1 MNKRILSYPK
11 HHSDL
16 IKGEYN
22 FVVHS
27 SFKNSLNLVCQ
38 DDMVTLQHRDSMR
51 TPMSIVLD
59 LSASEFE
66 LMFDQDVQTV
76 QFKNGHLLS
85 QGMGFDFNDAIAFD
99 YDMNQFLSI
108 DNNGLDRL
116 KEILKRFL
124 SSEQRKGEL
133 VKAWNAL
140 QNKETVSLS
149 VLGEY
154 MRDTFVQLQQTKNQA
169 YIDACLGL
177 LGAGE
182 GLTPSGD
189 DFLCGLL
196 ASTYFSQRNPQLEL
210 RIKLVEALQIHLSST
225 TDVSQSYLKNAFQG
239 RFMERVIQ
247 LQQQAQNKQEIIPVL
262 KQIASM
268 GHSSGADFLV
278 GMMHGIQVG
287 GTI

>member
-16 IKGEYN
+16 IKGELN
-22 FVVHS
+22 FAVHS
-27 SFKNSLNLVCQ
+27 SFKNSINLVCQ

-66 LMFDQDVQTV
+66 LMFGQDVRNV

-85 QGMGFDFNDAIAFD
+85 QGMEFDFNDAIAFD

-108 DNNGLDRL
+108 DDNDLDQL

-140 QNKETVSLS
+140 QNEETVSLS

-169 YIDACLGL
+169 YIEACLGL

-196 ASTYFSQRNPQLEL
+196 ASTYFSQRDSLLEL
-210 RIKLVEALQIHLSST
+210 RNKLAEALQIHLSST
-225 TDVSQSYLKNAFQG
+225 TDVSQSYLKNAING

-247 LQQQAQNKQEIIPVL
+247 LQQQAQNKQDTIPVL